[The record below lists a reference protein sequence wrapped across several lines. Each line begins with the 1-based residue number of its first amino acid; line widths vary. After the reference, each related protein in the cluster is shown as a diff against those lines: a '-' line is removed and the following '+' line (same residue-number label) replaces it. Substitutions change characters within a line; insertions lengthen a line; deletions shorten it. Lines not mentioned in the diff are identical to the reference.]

1 MPTAQQTALTRTQG
15 ATTVF
20 AQGTLPRPPISPDGV
35 IVPDI
40 PISQPNLGIGTR
52 IITTRTMRRDLSD
65 NTLDGYGRVRQL
77 SGPLPPVGESARR
90 DPHQPDPYPSPRHQ
104 PADQQQASPRTPAVG
119 FRGKPWHV
127 AGGIND
133 NGGYPGALTYVKWL
147 GTLMASNLAKNFAAG
162 NIDAMWR
169 VGGISLPI
177 SSPPGFGYNG
187 WVGDAQTLWF
197 DNPQVYLRNPG
208 VIPLTQGP
216 TFWRYAPGG
225 GIQPLGP
232 SIGDVGTPAYSQLN
246 AALSS

>member
-1 MPTAQQTALTRTQG
+1 MPTAQQTALSRTQG

-35 IVPDI
+35 IVSAAPV
-40 PISQPNLGIGTR
+40 SQPTPGLGR
-52 IITTRTMRRDLSD
+52 RTIMFRPPMHRDESD
-65 NTLDGYGRVRQL
+65 NSADGFRRIRPITA
-77 SGPLPPVGESARR
+77 PLPPVGEAARR
-90 DPHQPDPYPSPRHQ
+90 DPHIPDPYPSSSKQ
-104 PADQQQASPRTPAVG
+104 PTDQQYASPRTPAVG
-119 FRGKPWHV
+119 FRGRPWHV
-127 AGGIND
+127 GGGVNS
-133 NGGYPGALTYVKWL
+133 NGGYPAALTYVKYI
-147 GTLMASNLAKNFAAG
+147 GGVMARTLAKNFQAG
-162 NIDAMWR
+162 NIDAIWR
-169 VGGISLPI
+169 LGGISLPP

-187 WVGDAQTLWF
+187 FIGDSQTLWP

-232 SIGDVGTPAYSQLN
+232 SIGDIGNMQP